1 VASTRG
7 VAWLVLGW
15 ALLLLLGLAAASPTS
30 ARGLV
35 NSVAFTDGRGD
46 AVARNS
52 GTTDRPDI
60 TRVVVSNDV
69 DGLVTFRISLLER
82 PVLRDDMRFR
92 ILIDADH
99 DRTTGIP
106 GGYESSLVWEARCGG
121 LCGPFPSMSFHYEP
135 NLAVW
140 TFSAEALSTPTRRF
154 RFTVGVETG
163 IVYDPVTSRLDFTKA
178 SWDVTPDQSGK
189 CAVSPEPL
197 HSTCPLWDYGVRYG
211 PARLVAKP
219 LTLSPARPVA
229 GRRLTVTLSA
239 ARTDTGEPAVAG
251 RVICK
256 ASVAT
261 VALRAPVQRFVQGR
275 PTCAFVVPTSARGR
289 RLVGSITVVADGLV
303 LTRTF
308 VREVPD

>member
-15 ALLLLLGLAAASPTS
+15 ALLLLGLASASPTS
-30 ARGLV
+30 ARGLA

-46 AVARNS
+46 AVALNPA
-52 GTTDRPDI
+52 TTDRPDI

-106 GGYESSLVWEARCGG
+106 GGYESQLVWEARCGG

-135 NLAVW
+135 NVAVW
-140 TFSAEALSTPTRRF
+140 TFSAEALSTRRF
-154 RFTVGVETG
+154 RFAVAVETG
-163 IVYDPVTSRLDFTKA
+163 IAYDPITGKLGFTNA
-178 SWDVTPDQSGK
+178 SWDVAPDQTGE
-189 CAVSPEPL
+189 CAESAAPL

-211 PARLVAKP
+211 PARLVAKQ

-229 GRRLTVTLSA
+229 GGRLTVGLSA
-239 ARTDTGEPAVAG
+239 ARTDTGESAVAG
-251 RVICK
+251 SVICK
-256 ASVAT
+256 ARVGT
-261 VALRAPVQRFVQGR
+261 VALRARLHRFVEGR
-275 PTCAFVVPTSARGR
+275 PTCGFVVPTSARDR
-289 RLVGSITVVADGLV
+289 RLAGSITVEADGLI

-308 VREVPD
+308 ARRVS